1 MRRVADSG
9 KLGEIGQEVVQWI
22 LEQALDGVGPLPSG
36 SELAGDYRRQPY
48 SNDAERVQAL
58 IRWAVAKNAS
68 TGFVSG
74 LGGAIVWPVAIPGSL
89 AASLAIQ
96 APMLA
101 AIAEIYGHDSKDDR
115 VRTAL
120 LLCMIGNASGDVVK
134 QAGVVVAGKVTVAAL
149 RKLSA
154 KGLIEINKSVGFRLV
169 TKFGTKGVVNLAK
182 FVPLLGGLVGGTFDG
197 MTCYLA
203 GQAADRVFRPTRPR
217 DDLEASSDAAVA
229 ALEARIDTAVAA
241 LEARIDSRTTKLI
254 GWMVGTIL
262 AGVGLTVAVLRL
274 LP

>member
-1 MRRVADSG
+1 M
-9 KLGEIGQEVVQWI
+9 GQKVVQWI
-22 LEQALDGVGPLPSG
+22 LEQGLDGIGPLSSG
-36 SELAGDYRRQPY
+36 SELADEYRRQPY

-74 LGGAIVWPVAIPGSL
+74 LGGAIALPVAIPGSL

-101 AIAEIYGHDSKDDR
+101 AIAEIHGHDSKDDH
-115 VRTAL
+115 VRTGL
-120 LLCMIGNASGDVVK
+120 LLCMIGNAAGDVAK
-134 QAGVVVAGKVTVAAL
+134 QPGVVVAGKVAVAAL
-149 RKLSA
+149 KKLPA
-154 KGLIEINKSVGFRLV
+154 KILIEINKKVGFQLV

-203 GQAADRVFRPTRPR
+203 GQAADRVFRPTRPA
-217 DDLEASSDAAVA
+217 DALEARIDAAAA
-229 ALEARIDTAVAA
+229 ALEARIDAAAAA
-241 LEARIDSRTTKLI
+241 LEARIKSQMTKLI
-254 GWMVGTIL
+254 AWIVGMML
-262 AGVGLTVAVLRL
+262 AGVGFTVAVLRL

>member
-1 MRRVADSG
+1 MRRLTDSG
-9 KLGEIGQEVVQWI
+9 KLAEVGEKLVQWI
-22 LEQALDGVGPLPSG
+22 LKQALDGNGQLPSG
-36 SELAGDYRRQPY
+36 SELAKKYPRQAY
-48 SNDAERVQAL
+48 ANDAERVQTL
-58 IRWAVAKNAS
+58 IRWALAKNAG

-74 LGGAIVWPVAIPGSL
+74 LGGVLVLPVAIPGSL

-120 LLCMIGNASGDVVK
+120 LLCMIGNASEDIVK
-134 QAGVVVAGKVTVAAL
+134 QAGVVVSGKLTVEAL
-149 RKLSA
+149 KKLPA

-182 FVPLLGGLVGGTFDG
+182 FVPLVGGLVGGTFDG
-197 MTCYLA
+197 MACYLA
-203 GQAADRVFRPTRPR
+203 GQAADRVFRPR
-217 DDLEASSDAAVA
+217 DGLAVGSDA
-229 ALEARIDTAVAA
+229 AVAA

-254 GWMVGTIL
+254 RWMVGTIL
-262 AGVGLTVAVLRL
+262 VGAGLTVAVLRL